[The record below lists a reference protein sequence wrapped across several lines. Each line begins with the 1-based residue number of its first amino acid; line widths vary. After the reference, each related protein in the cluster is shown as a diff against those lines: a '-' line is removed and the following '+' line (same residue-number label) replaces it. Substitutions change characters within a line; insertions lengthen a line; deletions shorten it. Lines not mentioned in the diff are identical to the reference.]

1 MDLTL
6 AIFVLV
12 YVAMGFGHL
21 PGFKVDRT
29 GAAVVGAM
37 ALIALGRI
45 TPEAAWAAI
54 DYRTIGLLFGL
65 MVVSSAFV
73 VAGFYDRAARWVG
86 DLRVSPPALLAVL
99 IGVAGGLSAL
109 LTNDVVVVAM
119 TPVLVSITLA
129 RGLNPAPFLL
139 GFCFAAN
146 TGSAATLIGSPQNMI
161 AAEALRLSFTGFL
174 RVAALPALVSLPIV
188 WLTLALLY
196 RGRWTAPRPALA
208 TGAGGATMGA
218 ASPALSDS
226 APRDP
231 APTGPGGR
239 DSAPTGP
246 GATDSGPTGPGAT
259 DSAPTDSGQ
268 TGAASAA
275 IPFDRLETLKA
286 GLVTLAVVAAFVL
299 TDWPHMLVALAGAA
313 VLLVNRSIASRDML
327 GRVDGD
333 LLLLLM
339 GLFVVNAAV
348 AATGLPQRLLAG
360 LDGVGLDLQDPLSML
375 AAMSVLSNIVG
386 NNPAVML
393 AAPFLDGA
401 ARPEALGAAIA
412 LGTGFSS
419 NLVIF
424 GSLAGIIVAEQGRA
438 HGVEIGFREFS
449 RAGVPAALLCL
460 ALAAGWILYL
470 GA

>member
-37 ALIALGRI
+37 GLIALGRI
-45 TPEAAWAAI
+45 TPAAAWAAI

-129 RGLNPAPFLL
+129 RGLNPVPFLL

-174 RVAALPALVSLPIV
+174 RVAALPALLSLPIV
-188 WLTLALLY
+188 WVTLALIY
-196 RGRWTAPRPALA
+196 RGRWTAPRPA
-208 TGAGGATMGA
+208 A
-218 ASPALSDS
+218 AA
-226 APRDP
+226 A
-231 APTGPGGR
+231 
-239 DSAPTGP
+239 APTGP
-246 GATDSGPTGPGAT
+246 GAAALGATGPAT
-259 DSAPTDSGQ
+259 TDAAP
-268 TGAASAA
+268 AAL
-275 IPFDRLETLKA
+275 PFDRLETLKA
-286 GLVTLAVVAAFVL
+286 SLVTLAVVAAFVL

-313 VLLVNRSIASRDML
+313 VLLVNRSIASKDML

-360 LDGVGLDLQDPLSML
+360 LNGVGVDLQDPLSML

-393 AAPFLDGA
+393 AAPFLDNA

-470 GA
+470 GS

>member
-37 ALIALGRI
+37 ALVALGKI
-45 TPEAAWAAI
+45 APGAAWTAI

-73 VAGFYDRAARWVG
+73 VAGFYDRAALWVG
-86 DLRVSPPALLAVL
+86 GLKVSPPALLAVL
-99 IGVAGGLSAL
+99 IGVSGALSAV

-119 TPVLVSITLA
+119 TPVLVAITLA
-129 RGLNPAPFLL
+129 RGLNPTPFLL
-139 GFCFAAN
+139 AFCFAAN
-146 TGSAATLIGSPQNMI
+146 VGSAATIIGSPQNMI
-161 AAEALRLSFTGFL
+161 AAEALRLSFTGFM
-174 RVAALPALVSLPIV
+174 RVSAVPALLGLPLV
-188 WLTLALLY
+188 WLAIVLLY
-196 RGRWTAPRPALA
+196 RGRWRRAAAAP
-208 TGAGGATMGA
+208 
-218 ASPALSDS
+218 
-226 APRDP
+226 
-231 APTGPGGR
+231 GPV
-239 DSAPTGP
+239 P
-246 GATDSGPTGPGAT
+246 
-259 DSAPTDSGQ
+259 
-268 TGAASAA
+268 AA
-275 IPFDRLETLKA
+275 IPFDRLETIKA
-286 GLVTLAVVAAFVL
+286 AVVTLAVVAAFVFS
-299 TDWPHMLVALAGAA
+299 DWPHMLVALAGAA
-313 VLLVNRSIASRDML
+313 VLLVNRSISSKDML
-327 GRVDGD
+327 SRVDGD
-333 LLLLLM
+333 LLLLLI

-348 AATGLPQRLLAG
+348 AATGLPQRLLAD
-360 LDGVGLDLQDPLSML
+360 LDAIGLDLHDPLSML
-375 AAMSVLSNIVG
+375 VVMSVLSNVVG

-438 HGVEIGFREFS
+438 HGVEISFRAFS
-449 RAGVPAALLCL
+449 RAGLPVALACL

-470 GA
+470 ES

>member
-45 TPEAAWAAI
+45 TPQAAWAAI

-174 RVAALPALVSLPIV
+174 RVAALPALLSLPIV

-196 RGRWTAPRPALA
+196 RGRWTAPRRPAA
-208 TGAGGATMGA
+208 HSA
-218 ASPALSDS
+218 AARPAV
-226 APRDP
+226 ARPAAARP
-231 APTGPGGR
+231 AVAPTGP
-239 DSAPTGP
+239 APTDAATTGP
-246 GATDSGPTGPGAT
+246 GAPDPGAT
-259 DSAPTDSGQ
+259 
-268 TGAASAA
+268 GAAPAA

-286 GLVTLAVVAAFVL
+286 SFVTLAVVAAFVL

-313 VLLVNRSIASRDML
+313 VLLVNRSIASKDML

-360 LDGVGLDLQDPLSML
+360 LNGLGLDLQDPLSML
-375 AAMSVLSNIVG
+375 AVMSVLSNIVG

-438 HGVEIGFREFS
+438 YGVEIGFRAFS